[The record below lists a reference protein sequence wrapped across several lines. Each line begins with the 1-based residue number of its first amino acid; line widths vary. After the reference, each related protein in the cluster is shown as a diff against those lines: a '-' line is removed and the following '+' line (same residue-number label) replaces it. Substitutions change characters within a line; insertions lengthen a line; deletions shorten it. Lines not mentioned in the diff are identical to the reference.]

1 MEYEPD
7 LEPAPDT
14 FRVLFSGQALK
25 HLDEFVLSW
34 RMGGHPIEWTGAVAL
49 FQVHLANGPSA
60 LFRLR
65 APTEGLPASVEVDI
79 TDASRGGIPSDL
91 ARRLWDELAYI
102 GKAVENPYAPLTVS
116 LSRFS
121 RGDRKVFLAYALTI
135 ARQIARPPEPAE

>member
-1 MEYEPD
+1 MGYEPY

-14 FRVLFSGQALK
+14 FRALFSGQALK

-34 RMGGHPIEWTGAVAL
+34 RMGGHPIEWTAAVAL
-49 FQVHLANGPSA
+49 FQVHLTDGPSP

-65 APTEGLPASVEVDI
+65 APTEDLPASVEVDI

-91 ARRLWDELAYI
+91 ARRLWDELAFI
-102 GKAVENPYAPLTVS
+102 GKAVENPYAPLNVS
-116 LSRFS
+116 LGRFS

-135 ARQIARPPEPAE
+135 ARQISRPPEPAE